1 MQFYLYT
8 GRGPSSEALHAGHLI
23 PFVIT
28 QWLQEAFDVPCV
40 IQMTDDEKFL
50 WKDVRRR
57 LRATLP
63 SAAPPHCHRSFLAS
77 CLLPAL
83 RLIRRLCDGG
93 CRANWTISGD

>member
-1 MQFYLYT
+1 MYEAGKPFYLYT

-50 WKDVRRR
+50 WKDGK
-57 LRATLP
+57 LEEL
-63 SAAPPHCHRSFLAS
+63 S
-77 CLLPAL
+77 
-83 RLIRRLCDGG
+83 
-93 CRANWTISGD
+93 